1 MPFTQFTSLDFD
13 DIKAQIK
20 DFLRSNSNYADF
32 HFEGYNFSVLIDTLA
47 YNTYINSFN
56 ANLVAN
62 ESFLDSATIREN
74 VISLAR
80 NIGYVPRS
88 KTAATATIRINDINV
103 GTTND
108 STTKFLKLRSGLV
121 CVGSAQNTTYRFS
134 IPDDIISTR
143 VVDVNGTSFAKFDNP
158 ITIHEGTYLTR
169 VYRVDT
175 SVDQRYIIES
185 PNIDSSTIR
194 VFVSGPND
202 TSIGRKYSMVDN
214 ILNIDKNSEIFLA
227 QEVQDEKYEILF
239 GDGLFG
245 RKLENASTIT
255 VRYIITDGETGNGAS
270 DFSFQG
276 TFTKSD
282 DTLFTPSTSIS
293 ISTVQNASN
302 GSEVED
308 VSSIKYF
315 APRLYSA
322 QYRAVTPRD
331 YEAIIG
337 TIFPRTESVSV
348 VGGEELDPPQFGKV
362 QISIK
367 PKNGTFVSDFDKSQI
382 KNKLK
387 SYAIAG
393 INSEIVDLKLLY
405 VEINSNVY
413 YNPSQISSSES
424 LQSNIVSALNEY
436 ASNVEINKFGG
447 RFKYSKVSTLIDR
460 VDNGITSNITKVII
474 RRDLK
479 ALLNQFA
486 QYELCYGNKF
496 NINPAGFNIKSTG
509 FTINGFNEICY
520 ITDVPNKFANGNL
533 DGSNMGTLS
542 VVSKNNKNEQRVLIQ
557 DAGVVDYKKGEVI
570 LNTINITSTV
580 SQNNIIEV
588 QAFPESNDVV
598 GLKDLYLNFD
608 VSKSTINT
616 VKDVIA
622 SGEDVSGV
630 VFTRDYYTSSYSNGD
645 LERK

>member
-1 MPFTQFTSLDFD
+1 MPFTQFTNLDFD
-13 DIKAQIK
+13 EIKAQIK
-20 DFLRSNSNYADF
+20 DFLRSNSNFSGFD
-32 HFEGYNFSVLIDTLA
+32 FEGSNFSVLIDTLA

-74 VISLAR
+74 VVSLAR

-88 KTAATATIRINDINV
+88 KTAATATINIGDIDV

-108 STTKFLKLRSGLV
+108 STTKFLTLRSGLV
-121 CVGSAQNTTYRFS
+121 CVGSAENTSFRFS
-134 IPDDIISTR
+134 IPETVVSSRIKDIG
-143 VVDVNGTSFAKFDNP
+143 GTSFAQFDNP
-158 ITIHEGTYLTR
+158 ITVYEGTYLSR
-169 VYRVDT
+169 VFVVDT
-175 SVDQRYIIES
+175 SKDQRFIIDS

-194 VFVSGPND
+194 VYVKGSSDIGL
-202 TSIGRKYSMVDN
+202 GRKYSMVDN
-214 ILNIDKNSEIFLA
+214 ILNIDKNSEIFLT

-245 RKLENASTIT
+245 RKLENNSVITIT
-255 VRYIITDGETGNGAS
+255 YIVTEGEDGNGPS
-270 DFSFQG
+270 NFNFQG
-276 TFTKSD
+276 SFTKSD
-282 DTLFTPSTSIS
+282 GTFFTPSDSIS
-293 ISTVQNASN
+293 IDTVTNASN
-302 GSEVED
+302 GAEVED
-308 VSSIKYF
+308 LSSIKYL

-337 TIFPRTESVSV
+337 TIFPQTESVAV

-387 SYAIAG
+387 NYAIAG
-393 INSEIVDLKLLY
+393 INSEIVDLKILY
-405 VEINSNVY
+405 VEIDTTAY
-413 YNPSQISSSES
+413 YNPSQIASA
-424 LQSNIVSALNEY
+424 SNLRTSIISALNSY
-436 ASNVEINKFGG
+436 ASNVELNKFGG

-460 VDNGITSNITKVII
+460 IDNGITSNITKVII

-486 QYELCYGNKF
+486 QYELCFGNKF
-496 NINPAGFNIKSTG
+496 NINPAGYNIKSTG
-509 FTINGFNEICY
+509 FTINGFNNVAY
-520 ITDVPNKFANGNL
+520 ITDVPNKNTSGNL
-533 DGSNMGTLS
+533 DGSNLGTLS
-542 VVSKNNKNEQRVLIQ
+542 VVSKNNKGQQRVLIK
-557 DAGVVDYKKGEVI
+557 DAGIVDYMKGEVI

-580 SQNNIIEV
+580 SQNNIIEI

-616 VKDVIA
+616 TKDVIA

-630 VFTRDYYTSSYSNGD
+630 VFQRDYYTSSYSNGD

>member
-1 MPFTQFTSLDFD
+1 MPFTQFTSLDFAE
-13 DIKAQIK
+13 IKVQIK
-20 DFLRSNSNYADF
+20 DFLRSNSNFTDF
-32 HFEGYNFSVLIDTLA
+32 DFEGSNFSVILDALA
-47 YNTYINSFN
+47 YNTYINAFN

-88 KTAATATIRINDINV
+88 KTAATAQVRISDINV
-103 GTTND
+103 GPTND
-108 STTKFLKLRSGLV
+108 STTKFLTLQAGLV
-121 CVGSAQNTTYRFS
+121 CVGASENTTYRFS
-134 IPDDIISTR
+134 IPDTITSTR
-143 VVDVNGTSFAKFDNP
+143 IKDIGGTSFAQFDNP
-158 ITIHEGTYLTR
+158 ITIHEGTFLQR

-175 SVDQRYIIES
+175 SRTQRFIIDS
-185 PNIDSSTIR
+185 PNVDSSTIR
-194 VFVSGPND
+194 VFVSGLSD
-202 TSIGRKYSMVDN
+202 VSIGRKYSMVDN
-214 ILNIDKNSEIFLA
+214 ILNVDKNSEIFLS
-227 QEVQDEKYEILF
+227 QEVQDEKYEVLF

-245 RKLENASTIT
+245 RKLENGSVIT
-255 VRYIITDGETGNGAS
+255 VRYIVTEGETGNGAS
-270 DFSFQG
+270 NFSFQG

-282 DTLFTPSTSIS
+282 GTIFTPSDSV
-293 ISTVQNASN
+293 TVTTVSNASN

-308 VSSIKYF
+308 VSSIKYI

-331 YEAIIG
+331 YEAIIA
-337 TIFPRTESVSV
+337 TIFPRTESVAV
-348 VGGEELDPPQFGKV
+348 VGGEELNPPQFGKV

-387 SYAIAG
+387 NYAIAG
-393 INSEIVDLKLLY
+393 INSEIVDLKILY
-405 VEINSNVY
+405 VEVNTTAY
-413 YNPSQISSSES
+413 YNPSQIASASDLRTAIISS
-424 LQSNIVSALNEY
+424 LNSY
-436 ASNVEINKFGG
+436 ARNVELNKFGG
-447 RFKYSKVSTLIDR
+447 RFKYSKVNTLIDR

-486 QYELCYGNKF
+486 QYELCFGNKF
-496 NINPAGFNIKSTG
+496 NINSAGFNIKSTG
-509 FTINGFNEICY
+509 FTINGFNDIAY
-520 ITDVPNKFANGNL
+520 ITDVPNKTASGSL

-542 VVSKNNKNEQRVLIQ
+542 VITKNNRGEQRVIVK
-557 DAGVVDYKKGEVI
+557 DAGVVDYMKGEVI

-580 SQNNIIEV
+580 SENNIIEV

-616 VKDVIA
+616 IKDVIA
-622 SGEDVSGV
+622 SGEDVSGI
-630 VFTRDYYTSSYSNGD
+630 VFQRDYYTSSYSNGD

>member
-1 MPFTQFTSLDFD
+1 MPFTQFTNLDFD

-20 DFLRSNSNYADF
+20 DFLRSNSNFSGFD
-32 HFEGYNFSVLIDTLA
+32 FEGSNFSVLIDTLA
-47 YNTYINSFN
+47 YNTYINAFN

-74 VISLAR
+74 VVSLAR

-88 KTAATATIRINDINV
+88 RTAATASIRIDDINV